1 MHNIC
6 EAVYPD
12 WVFAYCAQFCRYI
25 QALFLPV
32 WQVVPATYVDLFSK
46 TVFFSVSGVEFGK
59 SEQQV
64 IRHRDNTSARRVC
77 RYFCVRCF
85 IEISFF
91 RDVVSISNFE
101 VTIPLLFEKNMN
113 EV

>member
-1 MHNIC
+1 M
-6 EAVYPD
+6 EKAFP
-12 WVFAYCAQFCRYI
+12 
-25 QALFLPV
+25 
-32 WQVVPATYVDLFSK
+32 
-46 TVFFSVSGVEFGK
+46 FGFDQ
-59 SEQQV
+59 EGY
-64 IRHRDNTSARRVC
+64 AGVC
-77 RYFCVRCF
+77 RSECLDPQVMIF

>member
-1 MHNIC
+1 MHSN
-6 EAVYPD
+6 PQPNRPH
-12 WVFAYCAQFCRYI
+12 FTK
-25 QALFLPV
+25 FLG
-32 WQVVPATYVDLFSK
+32 
-46 TVFFSVSGVEFGK
+46 VSD
-59 SEQQV
+59 S
-64 IRHRDNTSARRVC
+64 
-77 RYFCVRCF
+77 F